1 VAGDVVERI
10 DLAERSHL
18 HGCRHHKRG
27 LIQLPPHTDARL
39 VPGLGIT
46 AMLAAKLLKE
56 IAAKMW
62 PSTAASPGGS

>member
-1 VAGDVVERI
+1 MAGDVVERI

-18 HGCRHHKRG
+18 HGRRHRERG
-27 LIQLPPHTDARL
+27 LIRTP

-56 IAAKMW
+56 IAAKMLE
-62 PSTAASPGGS
+62 PT